1 MKKILPLGLAL
12 GFFVFG
18 SAWGVDK
25 KGKFGLGFFND
36 DAPLG
41 GRYWVTD
48 KIGIDFG
55 FGIDLRNVVDSTVSI
70 NLAPLKAPNP
80 GKKTLSE
87 IRLDGGV
94 PFNVIQMEKVN
105 FLIRP
110 GFTYQRRS
118 YFFPLTHD
126 SIETKEVVIRIEY
139 DSLGGFDTAF
149 TDTLRFNRGTIVD
162 SADVERAREFDLNFT
177 LGMEYFP
184 TENFSVSLF
193 SGLGV
198 RNERRT
204 QFKRGAN
211 GSAVLDS
218 NGNKI
223 KGDSF
228 WTATHRPFVK
238 GVNIGF
244 HFYF

>member
-1 MKKILPLGLAL
+1 MKKILLLGLAL

-41 GRYWVTD
+41 GRYWITS
-48 KIGIDFG
+48 KMGIDFG
-55 FGIDLRNVVDSTVSI
+55 FGIDLRNVVDSTAAK
-70 NLAPLKAPNP
+70 NLDPLQKPNP
-80 GKKTLSE
+80 EKKNLSE

-94 PFNVIQMEKVN
+94 PFNVIQTEKVN

-118 YFFPLTHD
+118 YFFPHTHD
-126 SIETKEVVIRIEY
+126 SIETQVVVINVIQ
-139 DSLGGFDTAF
+139 DTNGVVTFDT
-149 TDTLRFNRGTIVD
+149 TSLRFNRGTLID
-162 SADVERAREFDLNFT
+162 SADVERSRQFDVNFT
-177 LGMEYFP
+177 LGIEYFP

-198 RNERRT
+198 RNERAT
-204 QFKRGAN
+204 QFKRSSN
-211 GSAVLDS
+211 GSVILDS
-218 NGNKI
+218 KGNKI

>member
-41 GRYWVTD
+41 GRYWITSKV
-48 KIGIDFG
+48 GIDFG
-55 FGIDLRNVVDSTVSI
+55 FGADLRNVVDSTVSI

-87 IRLDGGV
+87 IRIDGGV
-94 PFNVIQMEKVN
+94 PFNVIQTEKVN

-126 SIETKEVVIRIEY
+126 SVVTQVVVIDVDI
-139 DSLGGFDTAF
+139 DSASGKIIKDTIS
-149 TDTLRFNRGTIVD
+149 LQFNRGTVTD

-177 LGMEYFP
+177 LGIEYFP

-198 RNERRT
+198 QNERRT
-204 QFKRGAN
+204 QFKRGSN
-211 GSAVLDS
+211 GSAILDS

-228 WTATHRPFVK
+228 WTATHRPFLK